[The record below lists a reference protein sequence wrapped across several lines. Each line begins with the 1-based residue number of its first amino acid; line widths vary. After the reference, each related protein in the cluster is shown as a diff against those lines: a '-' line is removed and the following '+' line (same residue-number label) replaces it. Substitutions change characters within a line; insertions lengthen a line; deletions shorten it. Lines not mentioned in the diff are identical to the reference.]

1 LPAPL
6 PAFSQ
11 LGQTK
16 PKSSKGSSTP
26 SSTTESDSDSSPV
39 VKRTKPTGEKKQ
51 KQPKPAAVGSGPT
64 PMSSIQKAVNA
75 AMEEEKKVS
84 IKMREP
90 QPASASEK
98 GDTLMQYDEPEEKY
112 PVAAPIKPVT
122 TQRSAVAPQP
132 ASMFSFHITRQQPTA
147 PLSSFTTSDSTMLP
161 FPSASI
167 PHPTSHVLHSSAPP
181 MPQRTYGM
189 QTSIPPRS
197 LPSTSTPSI
206 SNPAPASSSSGLLS
220 DLLQS
225 RSFHAL
231 LAEKDAAYELL
242 LSKYQKLQATRSE
255 ETANALLLKQAQEV
269 ADQAARAQQ
278 QMKQYWEE
286 EMGSKQKRIE
296 ELTAELEAVKND
308 EAQRQQ
314 QFKSEKERNE
324 QLQAQVSILS
334 QQLCAA
340 QSTIESQKSEL
351 VKQAQKDKII
361 QTYSLL
367 TSMDMSMEENG
378 MARCSM
384 RNDADGRVVE
394 FDLELP
400 SNNEDGPAGESDD
413 AEIGYEPRRIELDGI
428 DFPQWMNEGLVFKRS
443 MAPRLMKIIMS
454 NLYQQS
460 QQDSEGEEEDDH

>member
-1 LPAPL
+1 
-6 PAFSQ
+6 
-11 LGQTK
+11 
-16 PKSSKGSSTP
+16 
-26 SSTTESDSDSSPV
+26 
-39 VKRTKPTGEKKQ
+39 
-51 KQPKPAAVGSGPT
+51 
-64 PMSSIQKAVNA
+64 
-75 AMEEEKKVS
+75 
-84 IKMREP
+84 
-90 QPASASEK
+90 
-98 GDTLMQYDEPEEKY
+98 
-112 PVAAPIKPVT
+112 
-122 TQRSAVAPQP
+122 
-132 ASMFSFHITRQQPTA
+132 
-147 PLSSFTTSDSTMLP
+147 
-161 FPSASI
+161 
-167 PHPTSHVLHSSAPP
+167 

-206 SNPAPASSSSGLLS
+206 SNPAPASSSSSLLS